1 MIDSSLVLGI
11 DLGGTKMHV
20 GVVDPRGRVLG
31 ECRRKTR
38 GGEGLAAVID
48 RIVESCERACHEA
61 KADLAGVAAV
71 GIGAPSAIDSTGSIV
86 LAAVNLGWKEV
97 PLRELLQKRL
107 RRPVVL
113 DNDVNAAAYGESRLG
128 AAREISDLLA
138 VWVGT
143 GVGGGLVIDGR
154 IHRGCFGTA
163 GEIGQMLLD
172 PTAPL
177 GQRSVEEVCS
187 RRGIVHSLRRAL
199 AGRSDLPLAQRL
211 QESPERSIGSRS
223 VAEAFESGDPT
234 VRAVIEHAAD
244 RLGTVLA
251 NLATVLSPEAVV
263 VGGGLSDALGRPWIA
278 RIRAAFL
285 RSVFPEAMRRC
296 KVLPSSLGDRAG
308 LLGAAL
314 LARDSIAPR
323 APRAPRA

>member
-1 MIDSSLVLGI
+1 MADSSLVLGI

-20 GVVDPRGRVLG
+20 GVVDARGRVLG

-38 GGEGLAAVID
+38 GGDGLAAVVD

-61 KADLAGVAAV
+61 RTELAATVAV
-71 GIGAPSAIDSTGSIV
+71 GIGAPSAIDASGSIV
-86 LAAVNLGWKEV
+86 LAAVNLGWREV
-97 PLRELLQKRL
+97 PLREILQKRL

-113 DNDVNAAAYGESRLG
+113 DNDVNLAAFGESRLG
-128 AAREISDLLA
+128 AAKEISELLA

-154 IHRGCFGTA
+154 IHRGRFGTA

-172 PTAPL
+172 PAAPL
-177 GQRSVEEVCS
+177 GQRRVEEICS

-199 AGRSDLPLAQRL
+199 AGRDDLPLAQRL
-211 QESPERSIGSRS
+211 QESPERSIGSGS

-234 VRAVIEHAAD
+234 VRAVIDHAAD

-251 NLATVLSPEAVV
+251 NLATVLSPEAIV

-285 RSVFPEAMRRC
+285 RSVFPEEMRRC
-296 KVLPSSLGDRAG
+296 KILPSALGDRAG
-308 LLGAAL
+308 MLGAAL
-314 LARDSIAPR
+314 LARESIAPR
-323 APRAPRA
+323 P